1 MSKETLQ
8 NWKGTVA
15 VMGVDWG
22 DSGKGRLVDDLA
34 SRADVVA
41 RYNGGSNT
49 GHTVKNYAGEFAF
62 HIMPSGIFNENA
74 TCLIGR
80 NVAVDL
86 QSLNEEMNALD
97 IASVSYSKLVIDE
110 QAPLTMPWHKK
121 LDGYREGQRE
131 KINAKL
137 GTTG

>member
-34 SRADVVA
+34 SRADIVA

-49 GHTVKNYAGEFAF
+49 GHTVKNYAGEFAL
-62 HIMPSGIFNENA
+62 HIIPSGIFSENA

-86 QSLNEEMNALD
+86 ESLATEMDQLNAVGINCNNL
-97 IASVSYSKLVIDE
+97 IIDE
-110 QAPLTMPWHKK
+110 QSSLTMPWHKM
-121 LDGYREGQRE
+121 LDGNSRE
-131 KINAKL
+131 NAKI
-137 GTTG
+137 GTTGK